1 MIVVTGGAGFIGC
14 NFVEKL
20 NSQGIDKILIV
31 DDLGSNDKWKNLRD
45 KSFADYIHKDAFLE
59 KLTTGKFEKEIDGIV
74 HLGACSSTTERDAE
88 YLMRNN
94 YQYSKSL
101 ASWALE
107 RDVRFVYAS
116 SAATYGLGENG
127 FSDAHEAVAG
137 LKPLNMYGYSKQ
149 LFDLWTIK
157 SGAIKDILGV
167 KFFNV
172 YGPNEHH
179 KEEMR
184 SVACKAYEQIR
195 DNGSISLFKSYNSK
209 YRDGEQKRDFI
220 YVKDCAEVLLQFLT
234 SQNLTGIFNLGTSQA
249 RSFNSLAK
257 AVFSAMGK
265 PVKINYI
272 DMPEEIRPNYQ
283 YFTEADMS
291 KLETFSDK
299 LEFTSL
305 EDGVRDYVENHLKS
319 EI

>member
-184 SVACKAYEQIR
+184 SVACKAYEQISCLLYTSPSPR
-195 DNGSISLFKSYNSK
+195 DATLPRMPS
-209 YRDGEQKRDFI
+209 
-220 YVKDCAEVLLQFLT
+220 
-234 SQNLTGIFNLGTSQA
+234 
-249 RSFNSLAK
+249 
-257 AVFSAMGK
+257 SA
-265 PVKINYI
+265 
-272 DMPEEIRPNYQ
+272 
-283 YFTEADMS
+283 
-291 KLETFSDK
+291 
-299 LEFTSL
+299 
-305 EDGVRDYVENHLKS
+305 
-319 EI
+319 

>member
-1 MIVVTGGAGFIGC
+1 M
-14 NFVEKL
+14 
-20 NSQGIDKILIV
+20 
-31 DDLGSNDKWKNLRD
+31 GSEMCIRD
-45 KSFADYIHKDAFLE
+45 
-59 KLTTGKFEKEIDGIV
+59 
-74 HLGACSSTTERDAE
+74 R
-88 YLMRNN
+88 
-94 YQYSKSL
+94 
-101 ASWALE
+101 
-107 RDVRFVYAS
+107 
-116 SAATYGLGENG
+116 
-127 FSDAHEAVAG
+127 
-137 LKPLNMYGYSKQ
+137 
-149 LFDLWTIK
+149 
-157 SGAIKDILGV
+157 
-167 KFFNV
+167 
-172 YGPNEHH
+172 
-179 KEEMR
+179 
-184 SVACKAYEQIR
+184 AYEQIR